1 MAFAAQLPVVVQ
13 ADVLALEL
21 HVWLAANS
29 DGVTPVLI
37 RASRRRAAGELAE
50 ALDCME
56 ASGVF
61 IDWNLQGWG
70 RAVSLKLVRTDGF
83 LPS

>member
-37 RASRRRAAGELAE
+37 RASRRRAAGDIPVRRLF
-50 ALDCME
+50 ME
-56 ASGVF
+56 ANGVF
-61 IDWNLQGWG
+61 IDWNL
-70 RAVSLKLVRTDGF
+70 
-83 LPS
+83 